1 MSSAKI
7 NGQPIVSVEYFP
19 PRGLSA
25 ERSLMTGAHAL
36 RRFSPAY
43 QTVTFGAGGSAIEG
57 SFDWSVSLQNLN
69 DVPTATHVALC
80 HFSREGLV
88 NFAEDLWEQGIHRLV
103 VLRGDAG
110 EELAGFDSVAEA
122 IAALKRLHSFDIS
135 VAAYPEVHPRATSR
149 EADLNNLIAKQNAGA
164 DRAITQY
171 FFDNEDFYR
180 FRDEAEKKSFRREIV
195 PGVIPIANFER
206 IKVFSEKC
214 GARIPEHFHDLF
226 AAAGDD
232 KASQTEVS
240 RRLIEEQVRDLA
252 CNNLTSLHIYTLNR
266 VDLTADA
273 IRAFQGEFEQDLE
286 EFRPAMA
293 PPVSVHL
300 PSADFIATASPM
312 HLNSVLV
319 SCPAYCSTE

>member
-1 MSSAKI
+1 MTSAKI
-7 NGQPIVSVEYFP
+7 IGQPIVSVEYFP
-19 PRGLSA
+19 PKGLSA

-57 SFDWSVSLQNLN
+57 SFEWSVRLQNLN
-69 DVPTATHVALC
+69 EVPTATHIALC

-88 NFAEDLWEQGIHRLV
+88 KFAEDLWDQGIQRLV
-103 VLRGDAG
+103 VLRGDSGKG
-110 EELAGFDSVAEA
+110 EGNGDGDGGGDELAGFGSVAEA
-122 IAALKRLHSFDIS
+122 IAALKRLHPFDIS
-135 VAAYPEVHPRATSR
+135 VAAYPEVHPLATSR

-180 FRDEAEKKSFRREIV
+180 FRDAAEKKGFRREIV

-226 AAAGDD
+226 AAAGED

-240 RRLIEEQVRDLA
+240 RRLIEDQVRDLA
-252 CNNLTSLHIYTLNR
+252 HNDVTSLHIYSLNR
-266 VDLTADA
+266 VDLTADT
-273 IRAFQGEFEQDLE
+273 IRAFQGEFDQDEQV
-286 EFRPAMA
+286 FRPA
-293 PPVSVHL
+293 
-300 PSADFIATASPM
+300 
-312 HLNSVLV
+312 LV
-319 SCPAYCSTE
+319 G